1 MLATRG
7 KYARIAAL
15 PPHADAPILFTAM
28 TALEFIRKNSIL
40 VLIVIAAVALG
51 LVMMDYS
58 GKGSMF
64 SNDYYI
70 QVNGTGYDYAETEM
84 LGGNGREYLSSLVS
98 SVHQRIQDNFDA
110 DGNEELD
117 DAERQK
123 ANAWVEANPH
133 VEESLALIQLAYQTW
148 GRGVTEDDSVNFAIS
163 RAMLHEQAK
172 EFGIKPSKE
181 QVDAFIRSFPSFV
194 KADGNFDQ
202 SLYQRLAGYRNGVAN
217 NNQERAFR
225 AVIED
230 LIIWQSLRA
239 MLTEGVSF
247 NRTATADLI
256 NAMSQKM
263 LGKTAWLPLGFV
275 TEPAEPTE
283 EELKTYWESHKE
295 NYKSEEKRI
304 ISIYTLT
311 PTEGTTLDALLST
324 ADIIMQDLSQANGQ
338 GFDQMLETAAENP
351 ELSPFSYLTAEGK
364 SHITLPLS
372 ALSSL
377 PTELQVEVDHNG
389 ETVTLGQ
396 AAFTVE
402 TAPSVQEYEAAT
414 AAGTA
419 DKLVNIKHVRGFF
432 PTKDGKLALVRVEAA
447 EAPVVLPYEEARER
461 ALADLRQERK
471 DNALELRAK
480 EIYAAMEAV
489 LAEGGDITSAFNKA
503 EEMGAVVSTF
513 GPVGLGLDDGLPE
526 GADPAVLMR
535 TPSGK
540 LIPLVVMPHGARI
553 SSVIDRTVEDSPE
566 MRGMRD
572 IFYLRQM
579 NSQLE
584 LYTFLDWHSDAIRRY
599 NVQLSKYIKTAG
611 SDPVSAE

>member
-1 MLATRG
+1 MQS
-7 KYARIAAL
+7 
-15 PPHADAPILFTAM
+15 APIFFTAM

-70 QVNGTGYDYAETEM
+70 QVNGTSYNYPETEM

-117 DAERQK
+117 AEEQK
-123 ANAWVEANPH
+123 KADEWVETNPQ
-133 VEESLALIQLAYQTW
+133 VEEALALIQLAYQTW

-163 RAMLHEQAK
+163 RAMLQEQAK
-172 EFGIKPSKE
+172 ELGIRASKE
-181 QVDAFIRSFPSFV
+181 QVDAFIRSFPAFV
-194 KADGNFDQ
+194 KADGSFDQ

-225 AVIED
+225 SVISD
-230 LIIWQSLRA
+230 LITWQSLRS
-239 MLTEGVSF
+239 MLTQGVTY
-247 NRTATADLI
+247 NRAAASGLI
-256 NAMSQKM
+256 DAMNQKM
-263 LGKTAWLPLGFV
+263 LGKTAWLPLHAV

-283 EELKTYWESHKE
+283 EELKAWWETHKH

-304 ISIYTLT
+304 VSIYTLT
-311 PTEGTTLDALLST
+311 PSEGSTLDALLST

-338 GFDQMLETAAENP
+338 GFDKMLETAAENP
-351 ELSPFSYLTAEGK
+351 ELSPFTYMTEDGK

-372 ALSSL
+372 ALSAL
-377 PTELQVEVDHNG
+377 PSELQAEVDHNG
-389 ETVTLGQ
+389 ETISLGA

-402 TAPSVQEYEAAT
+402 SAPSVQEYEAAA

-432 PTKDGKLALVRVEAA
+432 PTKDGKLALVRVEAV
-447 EAPVVLPYEEARER
+447 EEPVVLPYEEARER
-461 ALADLRQERK
+461 ALVDMRAERK

-480 EIYAAMEAV
+480 EVYAAMEAV
-489 LAEGGDITSAFNKA
+489 IGGEGGVNAAFDKA

-526 GADPAVLMR
+526 GVDPSILMR

-540 LIPLVVMPHGARI
+540 LVPLVVMPHGARI
-553 SSVIDRTVEDSPE
+553 SCVIDRTVEDTPE
-566 MRGMRD
+566 MRGLRD
-572 IFYLRQM
+572 IFYLRQL
-579 NSQLE
+579 NTQLE

-599 NVQLSKYIKTAG
+599 NVQLHKGIKTAG
-611 SDPVSAE
+611 SQPAETE

>member
-1 MLATRG
+1 
-7 KYARIAAL
+7 
-15 PPHADAPILFTAM
+15 M

-70 QVNGTGYDYAETEM
+70 QVNGTGYDYPETEM
-84 LGGNGREYLSSLVS
+84 LGSNGREYLSSLVS

-110 DGNEELD
+110 DGNEELS

-123 ANAWVEANPH
+123 ANEWVEANPH
-133 VEESLALIQLAYQTW
+133 VEEAIALIQLAYQTW
-148 GRGVTEDDSVNFAIS
+148 GRGVTEDDNVNFAIS

-172 EFGIKPSKE
+172 EFGIQPDKQ
-181 QVDAFIRSFPSFV
+181 QVDAFIRSFPAFV
-194 KADGNFDQ
+194 KADGSFDQ
-202 SLYQRLAGYRNGVAN
+202 ALYQRLAGYRNGVAN

-225 AVIED
+225 AVISD
-230 LIIWQSLRA
+230 LIIWQSLRS
-239 MLTEGVSF
+239 MLTEGVTY
-247 NRTATADLI
+247 NRQAVAGLI
-256 NAMSQKM
+256 DTMNQQM
-263 LGKTAWLPLGFV
+263 LGKNAWLSLAAVG
-275 TEPAEPTE
+275 EPSEPTE
-283 EELKTYWESHKE
+283 EELKAFWETHKD

-304 ISIYTLT
+304 VSIYTLA
-311 PTEGTTLDALLST
+311 PSEGSTLDALLST

-338 GFDQMLETAAENP
+338 GFDKMLEVAAENP
-351 ELSPFSYLTAEGK
+351 ELSPFTYLTPEGK

-372 ALSSL
+372 ALSAL
-377 PTELQVEVDHNG
+377 PAELQAEVDNNG
-389 ETVTLGQ
+389 ETSTLGQ
-396 AAFTVE
+396 VAFTVE
-402 TAPSVQEYEAAT
+402 AAPSVQEYESAT

-432 PTKDGKLALVRVEAA
+432 PTKDGKLALVRVEAV
-447 EAPVVLPYEEARER
+447 EEPVVLPFEEARER

-480 EIYAAMEAV
+480 EIYAAMEA
-489 LAEGGDITSAFNKA
+489 AIGGEGGVTAAFDKA
-503 EEMGAVVSTF
+503 AEMGAEVTTF
-513 GPVGLGLDDGLPE
+513 GPVGLGLEASLPQGVDLTE
-526 GADPAVLMR
+526 LVR

-540 LIPLVVMPHGARI
+540 LAPLVVQPQGASI
-553 SSVIDRTVEDSPE
+553 SCITDRTVEDSPE
-566 MRGMRD
+566 MRGLRD
-572 IFYLRQM
+572 MFYLRQM

-599 NVQLSKYIKTAG
+599 NVQLHKGIKTAG
-611 SDPVSAE
+611 SEPVSAE